1 MSTLNTFT
9 IKLDAELAARLAKAA
24 GERGWSPESLAADCV
39 AQHIEIALRHRVLV
53 ERMEAVDAQIA
64 TLAQFVGDAT
74 QDSAG
79 LDLSWICKYGR
90 KPK

>member
-1 MSTLNTFT
+1 MGTLQPFT
-9 IKLDAELAARLAKAA
+9 IELDAELAATLTKSA
-24 GERGWSPESLAADCV
+24 GERGWSPESLATDCV

-53 ERMEAVDAQIA
+53 ERMEVIDAQIA
-64 TLAQFVGDAT
+64 SLAKFVGEAT
-74 QDSAG
+74 QDSGG

>member
-1 MSTLNTFT
+1 MSTFQPFT
-9 IKLDAELAARLAKAA
+9 IELDAELAARLTKAA
-24 GERGWSPESLAADCV
+24 AERGWSPESLAADCV
-39 AQHIEIALRHRVLV
+39 AQNIEIALRHRVLV
-53 ERMEAVDAQIA
+53 ERMEAIDAQIA

-74 QDSAG
+74 QGSAG